1 MLTHGKQRKTVTTR
15 RWQNGPN
22 SLISRKRFQNYW
34 DTINHKTCKKKI
46 TNENFISQKRNLKRN
61 LKIF

>member
-1 MLTHGKQRKTVTTR
+1 MLTHGKQRNIVPRR

-22 SLISRKRFQNYW
+22 SFISRKRFQNYR
-34 DTINHKTCKKKI
+34 DKIKQKSCKKI
-46 TNENFISQKRNLKRN
+46 TNENLMSQKRNLKRN